1 MVQGCWGLHCSLQ
14 VRMLIL
20 VSSQSLGIAWNMV
33 PYASTFIYL
42 PQRMCRSTESA
53 NGCFWPLLQL
63 VFISQIFHV
72 LYWPPSV
79 PTRVA
84 LPAACCSSTASDE
97 PHTKGWQASDG
108 LFATVKERGK
118 WEKCVLLQKPL
129 TEPEVL
135 MSLQAAFW
143 LRQQTCSSGKCDILG
158 L

>member
-1 MVQGCWGLHCSLQ
+1 MVAFGHCY
-14 VRMLIL
+14 
-20 VSSQSLGIAWNMV
+20 N
-33 PYASTFIYL
+33 
-42 PQRMCRSTESA
+42 
-53 NGCFWPLLQL
+53 L

-84 LPAACCSSTASDE
+84 VPAACCSSTASDE